1 MFALAAGLAAAACT
15 GLRLLLLPPKASK
28 SPDRKVSKG
37 FCWPALL
44 PPVLL
49 ASVGAVAVAV
59 AAAGP
64 AVRTSMA
71 RPVGSCTTERVTPVG
86 VGAGA
91 AAGAEAADMR
101 GLVLL
106 QGRLLGEASVEC

>member
-1 MFALAAGLAAAACT
+1 MAAAACE
-15 GLRLLLLPPKASK
+15 GLLLKASK
-28 SPDRKVSKG
+28 SPDRNASKG
-37 FCWPALL
+37 FCWL
-44 PPVLL
+44 PPLL
-49 ASVGAVAVAV
+49 VGLVASVGAG
-59 AAAGP
+59 AAAAVGP